1 MKKVWLYIDDRGQ
14 LNLSFYKNETDDKPF
29 KKFVGRQCYP
39 YIDKLFNGKM
49 KNRKRINDIGD
60 HTFIY
65 NNYYIDVFDLESVL
79 EKYGTKPILEDITA
93 YESLQTAKKIKKLK
107 VQRRNK
113 RIKVRATAAGIALIL
128 ISGVAAGI
136 VGNKKSNSN
145 PFTITSEREID
156 DFLEEDI
163 IKEEEKEVTV
173 DIKAEKNV
181 VDTEEKEQK
190 EVIELNYEDNSD
202 ERKAFVAKSY
212 YGEAITK
219 YANRYGVD
227 PLIMMGIATQERGIH
242 SEEKDKG
249 GATGLMQIQNNVW
262 KGKELT
268 AFNYETNKYETMI
281 VDESKL
287 SDVFYNIEVGCK
299 IFQNNL
305 KEMKGNRLAAI
316 QCYNMGADNM
326 YKILKE
332 YSRLTGKTIKQI
344 LADQTDCGWLDYR
357 DIIKVDGKQ
366 IGDKEYVEHV
376 LSWIGSEVNLNTFLQ
391 DGEEVTLVAAPKL

>member
-1 MKKVWLYIDDRGQ
+1 MKKVWLYVDDRGQ

-113 RIKVRATAAGIALIL
+113 RIKVRATAAGIALVL

-145 PFTITSEREID
+145 TFTITSEREID
-156 DFLEEDI
+156 DLLEENI
-163 IKEEEKEVTV
+163 IKEEEKEVII
-173 DIKAEKNV
+173 DNKAEKNV

-190 EVIELNYEDNSD
+190 EVIKLNYEDNSD
-202 ERKAFVAKSY
+202 ERKAFVTRSN
-212 YGEAITK
+212 YGETITK
-219 YANRYGVD
+219 YAKRYGVD
-227 PLIMMGIATQERGIH
+227 PIIMIGIATQERGVH
-242 SEEKDKG
+242 SEKKDPG

-281 VDESKL
+281 VDESRL
-287 SDVFYNIEVGCK
+287 SDVYYNIEVGCK
-299 IFQNNL
+299 IQQNNI
-305 KEMKGNRLAAI
+305 KEMRGNRLAAL

-332 YSRLTGKTIKQI
+332 YSRLTGRTIKEI
-344 LADQTDCGWLDYR
+344 LEDTSDYGWLDCR
-357 DIIKVDGKQ
+357 NIIKV
-366 IGDKEYVEHV
+366 GDQKYVEHV
-376 LSWIGSEVNLNTFLQ
+376 LSWIGSEVNLNTYFQ
-391 DGEEVTLVAAPKL
+391 NGEEVTLVATPKL